1 MSNAKGIIK
10 CRKIYGMRIT
20 AAKVRHEKSVQA
32 AIRSRL
38 SRNISIQRHLNLSV
52 LPLRCSP
59 KSKKAEMFLTVQG
72 EKSAAY
78 GGKSSSEES
87 GHGFDNHL
95 VGREKRYIKSAD
107 DYEKN
112 GRKAESRIKLN
123 PDEKI
128 GKKIG
133 EDQDKKLSHLSS
145 QKTILRSGGKSLASQ
160 KEDQVSGAE
169 IIKRRLK
176 ASRMPRM
183 HTVDSRIVRRFP
195 YKILFL
201 AIVGT
206 LLFMTIIYNNVQ
218 INEKTS
224 EIAEL
229 RSELSALEA
238 DITDASLKVEKKNDL
253 RVIEARAIELG
264 MVKADQLS
272 KKYVTIPSNDQITL
286 IDDSD
291 EEENFH
297 MTGIF
302 EAIRQKISDL
312 IDTFR

>member
-1 MSNAKGIIK
+1 MPQNLRNADDRGKGQS
-10 CRKIYGMRIT
+10 RKISSGSRQKSSELKHQYT
-20 AAKVRHEKSVQA
+20 ATFKFERVTPEMLAEIRKNGGVSSDVKRKSSA
-32 AIRSRL
+32 SR
-38 SRNISIQRHLNLSV
+38 
-52 LPLRCSP
+52 
-59 KSKKAEMFLTVQG
+59 
-72 EKSAAY
+72 
-78 GGKSSSEES
+78 GKSSAGSSEYRFQNEIRT
-87 GHGFDNHL
+87 G
-95 VGREKRYIKSAD
+95 
-107 DYEKN
+107 EKN
-112 GRKAESRIKLN
+112 QKKPVIYSEKNVRKTERRINLN
-123 PDEKI
+123 SDEKNNVNAD
-128 GKKIG
+128 KSLRHST
-133 EDQDKKLSHLSS
+133 DKKLSQSPNQKAALSSDGKSLVS
-145 QKTILRSGGKSLASQ
+145 QKTES
-160 KEDQVSGAE
+160 VSSAD
-169 IIKRRLK
+169 IIRRRLK

-183 HTVDSRIVRRFP
+183 HTVDSRIIRRFP

-201 AIVGT
+201 AVIGT

-229 RSELSALEA
+229 RSELSSLEE
-238 DITDASLKVEKKNDL
+238 DITEASLKVEKKNDL

-291 EEENFH
+291 EEKENFH

>member
-1 MSNAKGIIK
+1 MPQNLRNADSRSKGPS
-10 CRKIYGMRIT
+10 RKIGSGSSQKPSELKHQYT
-20 AAKVRHEKSVQA
+20 ATFKFERVTPEMLAELRKNGSV
-32 AIRSRL
+32 S
-38 SRNISIQRHLNLSV
+38 SV
-52 LPLRCSP
+52 
-59 KSKKAEMFLTVQG
+59 SKGKNA
-72 EKSAAY
+72 SY
-78 GGKSSSEES
+78 GGKSSAGNS
-87 GHGFDNHL
+87 GYNLHNEVRTGEKRT
-95 VGREKRYIKSAD
+95 GEKRYKKAADNNERNSRKS
-107 DYEKN
+107 EN
-112 GRKAESRIKLN
+112 RIKLDTGGN
-123 PDEKI
+123 TGSNI
-128 GKKIG
+128 RQ
-133 EDQDKKLSHLSS
+133 DQDRKFSRSS
-145 QKTILRSGGKSLASQ
+145 NQRAALRPNGNALVSQNAKS
-160 KEDQVSGAE
+160 VSGADF
-169 IIKRRLK
+169 IRRRLK

-238 DITDASLKVEKKNDL
+238 DITEASLKVEKKNDL

-291 EEENFH
+291 EEKENFH

-302 EAIRQKISDL
+302 EAIRQKISNL